1 MNIMDENQE
10 TVWVYFFGK
19 KYYVP
24 ANMTI
29 MGAMEHVGY
38 QLKHG
43 CGCRGGKCGACACLY
58 RIEGQKGLRGC
69 LACQTMVQQGM
80 FVVMLPFFPLS
91 SRLVDI
97 RSVSSI
103 KEIITQLYPEVY
115 HCVGCNAC
123 SRACTQELSTMHMIA
138 LVKQERY
145 LKCAE
150 ESLECVMCG
159 VCASRCPAEI
169 SHPQVFQLVK
179 RLAAM
184 RLVPPSD
191 HLEQAKRDVEAGKW
205 NKAMAEMMEKSTE
218 ELKELYRM
226 RDIEGDDPSELRE

>member
-1 MNIMDENQE
+1 MEEVNK
-10 TVWVYFFGK
+10 TVWVHFFGK
-19 KYYVP
+19 KYQVP
-24 ANMTI
+24 TNFTI
-29 MGAMEHVGY
+29 MGAMEWVGY
-38 QLKHG
+38 QLRHG

-58 RIEGQKGLRGC
+58 RIDGKKGLHGC
-69 LACQTMVQQGM
+69 LACQTMVQEGM

-91 SRLVDI
+91 SRSVDI
-97 RSVSSI
+97 RRGGSI
-103 KEIITQLYPEVY
+103 QEIISQLYPEVY

-123 SRACTQELSTMHMIA
+123 SRACTQELNPMHMVA
-138 LVKQERY
+138 MVKQGRY

-191 HLEQAKRDVEAGKW
+191 HLEQARRDVESGKW
-205 NKAMAEMMEKSTE
+205 NEAMDEIMAKSTE
-218 ELKELYRM
+218 ELKELYCQRNM
-226 RDIEGDDPSELRE
+226 ARRTTERLR